1 MYKRGF
7 VMRFRFLKSGF
18 TLAEVLVTLG
28 IIGIVAS
35 MTIPTLATKIQHKI
49 LQNEFKKMYADLNVA
64 SRLFYAT
71 EEMSVHD
78 YDVMT
83 VTSSRGDTVLA
94 KYMSYFKG
102 TTKSSEKRYDYFD
115 FSHNIKQKSLAGYTS
130 LGYTCDESNVIQDVN
145 GRIFNM
151 DNSSYN
157 MPFGPKICVDING
170 TKRPNRLGYDRFVF
184 VFAEDNS
191 VVPYTGSSF
200 WGLSENETDLEEI
213 KKRCNYSTGTNGNSC
228 AYFAVRNQSPTG
240 NGDYWND
247 FLK

>member
-1 MYKRGF
+1 
-7 VMRFRFLKSGF
+7 MRFSFFRSGF

-83 VTSSRGDTVLA
+83 VTSSREDTVLA